1 MITRIE
7 QQMLD
12 EGISS
17 FTQYDMNTL
26 IVRIADKL
34 GKLPYEIT
42 EDVILQHHKNL
53 KNDLLSEA
61 CEEEIIKGF
70 TASNGHVYRTNRDDQ
85 VNMIGQKDILDDTDS
100 AEPIKWRTEDA
111 GWIDHTKD
119 EWLQVYK
126 EAFDF
131 KKSTLLKYASLKDQV
146 NNATTHDEIV
156 KITV

>member
-12 EGISS
+12 KGISS

-53 KNDLLSEA
+53 KNNLLSEA

-119 EWLQVYK
+119 EWLQIYK

>member
-12 EGISS
+12 KGISS

-119 EWLQVYK
+119 EWLQIYK

-131 KKSTLLKYASLKDQV
+131 RKSTLLKYASLKDQV

>member
-12 EGISS
+12 KGISS

>member
-1 MITRIE
+1 
-7 QQMLD
+7 MLD
-12 EGISS
+12 KGISS

-119 EWLQVYK
+119 EWLQIYK

>member
-85 VNMIGQKDILDDTDS
+85 VNMIGQKGILDDTDS

>member
-12 EGISS
+12 KGISS

-53 KNDLLSEA
+53 KIDLLSEA

-119 EWLQVYK
+119 EWLQIYK

>member
-70 TASNGHVYRTNRDDQ
+70 TASNGHAYRTNRDDQ
-85 VNMIGQKDILDDTDS
+85 VNMIGQKDILDDTNTD
-100 AEPIKWRTEDA
+100 EPIKWKTEDA

-131 KKSTLLKYASLKDQV
+131 KKSTLLKYATLKDRV
-146 NNATTHDEIV
+146 NNATTHDEIL
-156 KITV
+156 KIAI

>member
-1 MITRIE
+1 M
-7 QQMLD
+7 
-12 EGISS
+12 
-17 FTQYDMNTL
+17 

-85 VNMIGQKDILDDTDS
+85 VNMIGQKGILDDTDS

>member
-12 EGISS
+12 KGISS

-119 EWLQVYK
+119 EWLQIYK

-146 NNATTHDEIV
+146 NNAT
-156 KITV
+156 

>member
-12 EGISS
+12 KGISS

-119 EWLQVYK
+119 EWLQIYK

>member
-70 TASNGHVYRTNRDDQ
+70 TASNGHAYRTNRDDQ
-85 VNMIGQKDILDDTDS
+85 VNMIGQKDILDDTNTD
-100 AEPIKWRTEDA
+100 EPIKWKTEDA

-131 KKSTLLKYASLKDQV
+131 KKSTLLKYATLKDQV
-146 NNATTHDEIV
+146 NNATTHDEIL
-156 KITV
+156 KIAI

>member
-70 TASNGHVYRTNRDDQ
+70 TASNGHAYRTNRDDQ
-85 VNMIGQKDILDDTDS
+85 VNMIGQKDILDDTNTD
-100 AEPIKWRTEDA
+100 EPIKWKTEDA

-126 EAFDF
+126 EAFNF
-131 KKSTLLKYASLKDQV
+131 KKSTLLKYATLKDQV
-146 NNATTHDEIV
+146 NNATTHDEIL
-156 KITV
+156 KIAI

>member
-42 EDVILQHHKNL
+42 EDVILQHHYL
-53 KNDLLSEA
+53 A
-61 CEEEIIKGF
+61 
-70 TASNGHVYRTNRDDQ
+70 
-85 VNMIGQKDILDDTDS
+85 
-100 AEPIKWRTEDA
+100 P
-111 GWIDHTKD
+111 
-119 EWLQVYK
+119 
-126 EAFDF
+126 
-131 KKSTLLKYASLKDQV
+131 
-146 NNATTHDEIV
+146 
-156 KITV
+156 